1 MLSCIKKILFN
12 PFRACQ
18 ETNFYF
24 GKNFSVKKRKISDS
38 IYIEKLLFAVA
49 QTFVNILRHND
60 IVVRWGGEEFL
71 LITFI
76 RENKMINTIGN
87 KIVKIIQSTFIEIE
101 NQIIRFT
108 VSGGGTLLREEIL
121 NAINRED
128 KLILSLST

>member
-1 MLSCIKKILFN
+1 
-12 PFRACQ
+12 
-18 ETNFYF
+18 
-24 GKNFSVKKRKISDS
+24 
-38 IYIEKLLFAVA
+38 
-49 QTFVNILRHND
+49 
-60 IVVRWGGEEFL
+60 L